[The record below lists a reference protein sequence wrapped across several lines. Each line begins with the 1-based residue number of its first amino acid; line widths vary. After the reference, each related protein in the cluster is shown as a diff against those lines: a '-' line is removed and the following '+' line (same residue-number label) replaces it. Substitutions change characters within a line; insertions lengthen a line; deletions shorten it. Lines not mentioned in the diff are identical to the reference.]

1 MSELSRR
8 LRLLLACIGIGGVF
22 FLGWMV
28 GRGEKPPVPPL
39 APTGPAPEDVEL
51 RLDAGSLTL
60 MPDGGLEL
68 PHLPRDPLNGEDGT
82 SERSLDGGVE
92 TP

>member
-1 MSELSRR
+1 MSELPRR

-22 FLGWMV
+22 LLGWMV
-28 GRGEKPPVPPL
+28 GRGDSPSTPPP

-68 PHLPRDPLNGEDGT
+68 PRLPRDPLNGEGGSLD
-82 SERSLDGGVE
+82 ESLDGGVE